1 MSIARPKK
9 YLAKAKFFSHF
20 PLWRRGPGRRQAAE
34 KRPKVRKP
42 EQREEDG
49 LSYRQEHKQADERGQ
64 EAQMQQEE
72 LPEGKPKA
80 IAMQEEASTLKSS
93 FFSPAVPVFL

>member
-1 MSIARPKK
+1 M
-9 YLAKAKFFSHF
+9 
-20 PLWRRGPGRRQAAE
+20 RQAAE

-42 EQREEDG
+42 EERKEDG

-72 LPEGKPKA
+72 LSEGKPEGDRDA
-80 IAMQEEASTLKSS
+80 GR
-93 FFSPAVPVFL
+93 